1 MTSLKIDFMRRFM
14 VFVRGFVWFFLMDG
28 FGMEEGQK
36 SSTQGVQLQKNK
48 RSSKVV
54 QKLFE
59 VV

>member
-1 MTSLKIDFMRRFM
+1 MRRFM